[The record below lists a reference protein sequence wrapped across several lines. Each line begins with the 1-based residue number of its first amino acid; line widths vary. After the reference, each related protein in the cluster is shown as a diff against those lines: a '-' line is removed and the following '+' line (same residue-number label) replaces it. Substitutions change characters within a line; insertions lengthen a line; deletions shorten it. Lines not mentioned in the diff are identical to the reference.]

1 MQYLFRRLA
10 PPVGHRLGVARCP
23 LVHEPVHVLH
33 RNEGGP
39 EADDA
44 DREPDPHTT
53 ALVEPRPNIGPA
65 MAETKAPSAS
75 GMKKRV
81 RLQPNSSCIGVT
93 KIPSPQEVI
102 PEMKEPLISA
112 TEAMTLP

>member
-1 MQYLFRRLA
+1 
-10 PPVGHRLGVARCP
+10 
-23 LVHEPVHVLH
+23 
-33 RNEGGP
+33 
-39 EADDA
+39 
-44 DREPDPHTT
+44 
-53 ALVEPRPNIGPA
+53 